1 MDIDLTGLLENVQ
14 ADKPATP
21 LVTCTIE
28 RPLDESD
35 IQNYIQNTG
44 SGQLS
49 VRPDG
54 KVENLEKIRAR
65 HHSVA
70 QLLARG
76 VAETLVATITGY
88 SPSHISTLKNN
99 PAMQELIA
107 HYRGPDLQL
116 SQIIHQK
123 LQETAFGSLE
133 KLAEKL
139 ENNELDPNELL
150 ALAKLGFDRSGH
162 GPTST
167 VNSTTEHRVI
177 DVAKMAELH
186 QAARSSERKNIIDVE
201 DVRSKAL
208 PSPGGANVDDAA

>member
-1 MDIDLTGLLENVQ
+1 MDIDLSGLLDNVQ
-14 ADKPATP
+14 ADKPRTP
-21 LVTCTIE
+21 IVTCTIE
-28 RPLDESD
+28 RPLDEAD
-35 IQNYIQNTG
+35 VRNYVENTG

-54 KVENLEKIRAR
+54 KVENLDKIRAR

-76 VAETLVATITGY
+76 MPEGLVATITGY
-88 SPSHISTLKNN
+88 TSSHISTLKNN

-107 HYRGPDLQL
+107 HYRGPDFQL

-123 LQETAFGSLE
+123 LQEAAFGSLE
-133 KLAEKL
+133 KLSEKL
-139 ENNELDPNELL
+139 EAGELDANELL

-167 VNSTTEHRVI
+167 VNTNSEHRVV
-177 DVAKMAELH
+177 DVAKLAELH
-186 QAARSSERKNIIDVE
+186 QAARNSERKNIIDVE
-201 DVRSKAL
+201 DVRSKSL
-208 PSPGGANVDDAA
+208 PAPEDKNASDAA